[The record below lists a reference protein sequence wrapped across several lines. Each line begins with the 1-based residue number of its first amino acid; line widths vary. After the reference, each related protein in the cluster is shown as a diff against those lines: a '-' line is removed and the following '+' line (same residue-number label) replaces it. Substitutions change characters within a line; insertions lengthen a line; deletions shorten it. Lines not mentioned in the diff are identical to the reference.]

1 MDIIKFIIIFVILIF
16 ISNLSKANIKIRYKI
31 DDQII
36 TNIDIL
42 NEKNYLIFIRPSLQN
57 LPIEEIIKISEN
69 SLIKDII
76 KKKEINETFKDINN
90 EVLINKIEKKLYNFK
105 NVKNKQQ
112 FLNSLEST
120 NLNFDEIIDR
130 MKYEAL
136 WNELIYQKY
145 NSLIKIN
152 ENELKNDLKIK
163 ITNNKK
169 FEYNLSEL
177 LFDIETGDNFKKKYN
192 EILKYISNN
201 NFKAAASRYSISNSS
216 SRGGE
221 IGWVKETLLSKNLS
235 AILNKMKKLQ
245 ITEPLKYPN
254 GYLILRI
261 NDKRDMKQ
269 IVDIDKEFKD
279 LINYEKN
286 KQLNQFSLL
295 FYKKLKQ
302 NTIIN
307 EY

>member
-1 MDIIKFIIIFVILIF
+1 MFRIYILICLFFFTFKLYAFNSNIDIKF
-16 ISNLSKANIKIRYKI
+16 KIG
-31 DDQII
+31 DEII
-36 TNIDIL
+36 TNIDIQD
-42 NEKNYLIFIRPSLQN
+42 EENYLIFLRPKLSSLPKKE
-57 LPIEEIIKISEN
+57 LIKISEN
-69 SLIKDII
+69 SLIKEII
-76 KKKEINETFKDINN
+76 KKKELKRVFKNIEDKGLKEDI
-90 EVLINKIEKKLYNFK
+90 KKSIFNYK
-105 NVKNKQQ
+105 NVKNEEEFINLTKEK
-112 FLNSLEST
+112 NINYEKILEKIK
-120 NLNFDEIIDR
+120 FEG
-130 MKYEAL
+130 L
-136 WNELIYQKY
+136 WNEFIFRKY
-145 NSLIKIN
+145 NNLVKIDKTLLKEELIKNISNEKKYEYELSEILFEIN
-152 ENELKNDLKIK
+152 SNE
-163 ITNNKK
+163 K
-169 FEYNLSEL
+169 FETKYKNILEYIKNN
-177 LFDIETGDNFKKKYN
+177 DFK
-192 EILKYISNN
+192 S
-201 NFKAAASRYSISNSS
+201 AASKFSLSNSVN
-216 SRGGE
+216 RGGE